1 MKTKVWREN
10 AKRARESQDDQKQL
24 SMREIGAFPTE
35 EIVKENLKAICAK
48 CENRSLGGK
57 MSCNIFFTPDQIVV
71 DIGERYS
78 LKSYNDELDVRVAQ
92 HVQHGEH
99 PYALKSIIYEDNVR
113 MFSDELS
120 KQLDGIATKVE
131 RIGSDSFE
139 IILSWE

>member
-1 MKTKVWREN
+1 
-10 AKRARESQDDQKQL
+10 
-24 SMREIGAFPTE
+24 MREIGAFPAE
-35 EIVKENLKAICAK
+35 EIVKANLKAICAK
-48 CENRSLGGK
+48 CENRSLGGQ

-71 DIGERYS
+71 DIGEWYS
-78 LKSYNDELDVRVAQ
+78 LKSYNDELDVRVA
-92 HVQHGEH
+92 QHGEH

-113 MFSDELS
+113 IFSDELS